1 MIEIYYNHKLLQ
13 LNTEPP
19 EIKDWE
25 NWNIVAN
32 YSGVTELTKLLE
44 LFKDEPYLQNILL
57 WNENEDM
64 ILKELISEVKL
75 VEAAGGIVAN
85 KVGEYLFIK
94 RLGRWDLPKGK
105 IEKGESIEETA
116 IREIEEEC
124 GISNLELGSEICSTY
139 HFYEDKEIFILKK
152 SYWFEVIY
160 TGNDMKLMPQLNENI
175 TEAKWFNKSD
185 LAPIKNNTYPSIL
198 SVLKAINL

>member
-185 LAPIKNNTYPSIL
+185 LAQIKNNTYPSIL

>member
-25 NWNIVAN
+25 NWNIVNN
-32 YSGVTELTKLLE
+32 YSGVNELPKLLE

-94 RLGRWDLPKGK
+94 RLGKWDLPKGK

-124 GISNLELGSEICSTY
+124 GINNLELGSEICSTY

-185 LAPIKNNTYPSIL
+185 LAQIKNNTYPSIL